1 MRNSQELHKTV
12 VRDIISFTEDG
23 TIKDFMDLIDK
34 GAEVKNKFISDKKQ
48 SGSIARRASD
58 LVLVFPVLVSTS
70 LKMSTATLIS
80 KAIEKKCVSLL
91 QLLFS
96 AVDLKEYKDSKDLFD
111 YISKFH
117 TNINRNGISLD
128 DFMTAMSNAVT
139 TNEVAITDK
148 DAYNM
153 VMESL
158 KGIND
163 AANDALRES
172 SINDYHVNTTMY
184 GRTNVTLEADT
195 DSSNTKRKKINL
207 NSEVISN
214 EMKKANELVPTMM
227 TVNYLTV
234 TSGGNAVVQRTGVI
248 GVKAKMY
255 PVDHTEIIGRLSS
268 KYSDSNTLFSLIRC
282 STKEKSFF
290 KDFAFALEKTKLD
303 AINIAK
309 GSVNSKLFRT
319 LERRAAR
326 DKIKLLK
333 SGDASPITSLVVSQE
348 EVEYLKK
355 YSNMDIEKI
364 STARVILNGYNLL
377 YLVIVDD
384 SLEIAKIL
392 EDNDDNIFETITYD
406 SLKKEDKNGDYR
418 KIINLMSQMNR

>member
-1 MRNSQELHKTV
+1 MENSQELHKTIMW
-12 VRDIISFTEDG
+12 DMISLTEDG

-34 GAEVKNKFISDKKQ
+34 GTEAKNKFITNRQ
-48 SGSIARRASD
+48 SGSIFKRASD

-91 QLLFS
+91 QILFS
-96 AVDLKEYKDSKDLFD
+96 SANLTEYKDSKDLYTF
-111 YISKFH
+111 ISNFH
-117 TNINRNGISLD
+117 TNIDRNGISLD
-128 DFMTAMSNAVT
+128 DFMTAMNNAVAK
-139 TNEVAITDK
+139 NEVTITDQ

-163 AANDALRES
+163 IAKDVLRES

-184 GRTNVTLEADT
+184 GRTNITLEAD
-195 DSSNTKRKKINL
+195 DSASATVRVKDNQK
-207 NSEVISN
+207 SEILSN

-227 TVNYLTV
+227 TVNYITI
-234 TSGGNAVVQRTGVI
+234 SPNGNTEIRRTGII

-268 KYSDSNTLFSLIRC
+268 KYSDSNTLFNLIRC

-303 AINIAK
+303 AVNIAK

-326 DKIKLLK
+326 DKIKLLR
-333 SGDASPITSLVVSQE
+333 SGDASPITSLVISQE

-364 STARVILNGYNLL
+364 STAKVILNGYNLL
-377 YLVIVDD
+377 CLVVVDD
-384 SLEIAKIL
+384 SLEIAKFL
-392 EDNDDNIFETITYD
+392 DDNDSNMFETVTYD
-406 SLKKEDKNGDYR
+406 SLKKEDKSGDYR
-418 KIINLMSQMNR
+418 KIINLMNQLNR